1 MIEKRCIDCTA
12 EGVTTKRKPALTA
25 GGDPV
30 PGNRCVTHQRAKKK
44 ERRTS
49 AREKRWEKTYAITA
63 GEYWA
68 ILEEQDGR
76 CYICRRA
83 TGASKALSVDH
94 DHKTGMVRGIL
105 CSPCNADIL
114 GRARDSIEFFERA
127 IEYLK
132 SPPALRVIGVRI
144 VPDHVPE
151 E

>member
-1 MIEKRCIDCTA
+1 MSKPCIDCCV
-12 EGVTTKRKPALTA
+12 EGITTKRKPALDKTGA
-25 GGDPV
+25 QV
-30 PGNRCVTHQRAKKK
+30 PGGRCVTHERAKKK
-44 ERRTS
+44 ERRTA

-68 ILEEQDGR
+68 ILEEQDGH
-76 CYICRRA
+76 CYICQRA
-83 TGASKALSVDH
+83 TGASKALAVDH
-94 DHKTGMVRGIL
+94 DHKTGQVRGIL
-105 CSPCNADIL
+105 CGRCNADIL
-114 GRARDSIEFFERA
+114 GHGRDDIEFFERA